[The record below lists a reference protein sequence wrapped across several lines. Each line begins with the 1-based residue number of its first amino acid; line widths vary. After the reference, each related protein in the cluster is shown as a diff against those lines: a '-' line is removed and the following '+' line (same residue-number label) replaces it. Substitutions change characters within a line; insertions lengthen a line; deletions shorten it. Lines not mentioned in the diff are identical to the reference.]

1 MFWAH
6 DSRTFFVW
14 SCDDSGVDDDVFQA
28 EQIVYA
34 QLCVFSYHEAV
45 RKKARASKARN
56 GDVRGRQAA
65 AASSERAEQH
75 DKTSAGAGASGAK
88 TLSLL

>member
-1 MFWAH
+1 MCFEHMTVVLVLW
-6 DSRTFFVW
+6 SR
-14 SCDDSGVDDDVFQA
+14 DDSGVDDDVFQA

-56 GDVRGRQAA
+56 GDVRARQAA

-75 DKTSAGAGASGAK
+75 DKTSAGASGAK
-88 TLSLL
+88 T

>member
-1 MFWAH
+1 M
-6 DSRTFFVW
+6 
-14 SCDDSGVDDDVFQA
+14 DDDVFQA

-56 GDVRGRQAA
+56 GDVRARQA

-75 DKTSAGAGASGAK
+75 DKTSAGASGAK

>member
-1 MFWAH
+1 M
-6 DSRTFFVW
+6 
-14 SCDDSGVDDDVFQA
+14 DDDVFQA

-56 GDVRGRQAA
+56 GDVRARQAA

-75 DKTSAGAGASGAK
+75 DKTSAGASGAK